1 MDMPPAIPSP
11 ATDEIPLDGKRWRKT
26 LFGMLLDSRDRFGG
40 KREVIEDNQ
49 RKPLTLDRV
58 IIGAMVLGRIFA
70 RHTAKG
76 ERVGVLLPNVATV
89 APVFF
94 GLVAFGRVPAMLNFS
109 VGPKNLLVACKA
121 AEVRHVVTSRRFIVE
136 GKLDELIAALG
147 EHVEIIWLE
156 DVAKKVSGFDK
167 LRGVISSWFAR
178 RLHGRSGAK
187 PDDVAVLLFTSGS
200 EGAPKGV
207 ALTHANVLANVEQF
221 LRTLELRPDDS
232 LFNPLPVFHSF
243 GMTVGLIAPFAIGM
257 RVFFYPTPL
266 HYKQIPELVRDSG
279 STILIGTDT
288 FAAGWGRMAEAGDFE
303 KLRLVVLGAEK
314 IKPATRTLWRERFGI
329 ELFEGYGAT
338 EAAPVVSANTP
349 LYHKDGTVGRLLPG
363 MSYRIEPVPGLDEG
377 GRFWITG
384 PNVML
389 GYMRESA
396 PGVLEPTPDGWH
408 DTGDIVSLDAEG
420 YITIRG
426 RAKRFAKIGGEMISL
441 AAVEAYASQVW
452 PENVHAA
459 VSLPDDRKGEQIVLV
474 TERPDPDRNALIASA
489 KAHGVPEIMVPKR
502 IVPVT
507 ALPILATGKTDYVA
521 IAEMGL
527 AELTR
532 PAMKKQD

>member
-1 MDMPPAIPSP
+1 MDMPTAIPSP
-11 ATDEIPLDGKRWRKT
+11 ATKEIRLDESRWRKT
-26 LFGMLLDSRDRFGG
+26 LFGMLLDSRARFGG

-49 RKPLTLDRV
+49 RKPLTFDRV

-70 RHTAKG
+70 RRTEKG

-109 VGPKNLLVACKA
+109 AGPKNLLVACKA
-121 AEVRHVVTSRRFIVE
+121 AKVRHVVTSRRFIAE
-136 GKLDELIAALG
+136 GKLDELVAALG
-147 EHVEIIWLE
+147 AEVEILWLE
-156 DVAKKVSGFDK
+156 DIAKTVGTFDK
-167 LRGVISSWFAR
+167 VRGVVSSWFAR
-178 RLHGRSGAK
+178 RLHGWSGAK

-266 HYKQIPELVRDSG
+266 HYKQIPALVRDSG
-279 STILIGTDT
+279 ATILIGTDT
-288 FAAGWGRMAEAGDFE
+288 FAAGWGRMAEDGDFG

-314 IKPATRTLWRERFGI
+314 IKPTTRVLWRDRFGI

-389 GYMRESA
+389 GYMRDSA
-396 PGVLEPTPDGWH
+396 PGVLEKTPDGWH

-441 AAVEAYASQVW
+441 AAVEAYAAQVW

-459 VSLPDDRKGEQIVLV
+459 VSVPDERKGEQIVLV

-502 IVPVT
+502 IVSVA
-507 ALPILATGKTDYVA
+507 ALPILATGKTDYPT
-521 IAEMGL
+521 IAEMARG
-527 AELTR
+527 
-532 PAMKKQD
+532 